1 MVKKCVWI
9 FLCCLMTISL
19 AVASCSTTDTT
30 EKQEEDEQEEVKI
43 EITEEK
49 TEEQEQSDT
58 VTGGKE
64 MVKNAAGNMVEKPV
78 YGGTLSLYQPA
89 SPLNW
94 DEAFSARMMMWPTYY
109 INDML
114 LIGDWSKGPLG
125 TGEVTWLHQ
134 VTPKPDIMVGA
145 LAESW
150 EIVDDTTL
158 RFNIRHGVHFHD
170 KPPVNGRELT
180 ADDVVYSLMRIA
192 TTDTAWT
199 ARTCGLGKFVES
211 ITAPD
216 DWTVEIKSV
225 NGELLKEVYYSYCIQ
240 GGSIIPH
247 EVVDMYG
254 NMEDWENSS
263 GTGPFM
269 LTDYIVDSSAIF
281 KRNPNYY
288 MKDPLLPENTL
299 PYVNHLKVLI
309 IADASTK
316 QAAFRTGK
324 IDTLFNIIREDKQFF
339 EKTNPD
345 VQWARF
351 IPPQID
357 LTWRVDTAPFDNI
370 LVRKALWKAVDREE
384 IANSYYGGDAVLQDF
399 VAYPVPENSGY
410 YTPLEELP
418 AEARDIYI
426 YDVEKAKELLAEAGY
441 PNGFKT
447 NIYTTSTSVDLLSII
462 KAYWEAVGVDMDLN
476 VVDGGALNGMINTY
490 TYDQIVASGGSPY
503 RPESFTQFAAGQR
516 VNRCLSDDPVVNQAR
531 IDASATFLTD
541 RVRHEQIV
549 RDTIIHIIEQAY
561 VFCPPAPY
569 GFIGWHPWLKSY
581 NGEQTVGG
589 RGQTG
594 QEAYFVWIDQE
605 LKRSMG
611 Y

>member
-1 MVKKCVWI
+1 MLKKFTWI
-9 FLCCLMTISL
+9 IVCCLMVISL
-19 AVASCSTTDTT
+19 VVTSCSTTDTGVI
-30 EKQEEDEQEEVKI
+30 QEEDEQEEVKI
-43 EITEEK
+43 EVIEG
-49 TEEQEQSDT
+49 TEEQVQDDV
-58 VTGGKE
+58 VTPEKE
-64 MVKNAAGNMVEKPV
+64 MVRNAAGNMVEKPV
-78 YGGTLSLYQPA
+78 YGGTLNLYQPS

-94 DEAFSARMMMWPTYY
+94 DEAFSARMMMWPTTY

-114 LIGDWSKGPLG
+114 LIGDWSKGSLG

-150 EIVDDTTL
+150 EIVDETTL

-192 TTDTAWT
+192 TTETAWT

-225 NGELLKEVYYSYCIQ
+225 NGELLKEVYYSYAIQ

-247 EVVDMYG
+247 EVVEMYG
-254 NMEDWENSS
+254 DMEDWENSS

-269 LTDYIVDSSAIF
+269 ITDYLVDSLAIF

-288 MKDPLLPENTL
+288 MKDPLLPENIL
-299 PYVNHLKVLI
+299 PYVDTLKVLVV
-309 IADASTK
+309 ADASTR

-324 IDTLFNIIREDKQFF
+324 IDTLPNIIREDKELY
-339 EKTNPD
+339 EKSNPNL
-345 VQWARF
+345 QWVRY

-357 LTWRVDTAPFDNI
+357 LTWRVDTSPFDNI

-384 IANSYYGGDAVLQDF
+384 IANSFYGGDAVLQDF

-410 YTPLEELP
+410 YVPLEELP
-418 AEARDIYI
+418 ETARDIYI
-426 YDVEKAKELLAEAGY
+426 YDVEKSKKLLAEAGY

-462 KAYWEAVGVDMDLN
+462 KAYWEAVGVELELN

-516 VNRCLSDDPVVNQAR
+516 VNRCRSDDPVVNQAR

-541 RVRHEQIV
+541 RVKHEQIV
-549 RDTIIHIIEQAY
+549 RDTIVHIIEQAY

-569 GFIGWHPWLKSY
+569 GFIAWHPWVKNYS
-581 NGEQTVGG
+581 GEQTVGG

-594 QEAYFVWIDQE
+594 EQAYFVWVDQE
-605 LKRSMG
+605 LKKSMG